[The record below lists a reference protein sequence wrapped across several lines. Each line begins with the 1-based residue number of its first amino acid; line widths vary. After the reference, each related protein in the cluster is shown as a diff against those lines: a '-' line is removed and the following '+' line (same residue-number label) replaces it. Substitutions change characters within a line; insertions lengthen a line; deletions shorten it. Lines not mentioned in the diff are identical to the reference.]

1 MTMSNERGRNE
12 AIGHTRRTEKMG
24 QRKASG
30 KGGVHHDHVQ
40 QRQAKR
46 AEARQRPILVAEHDE
61 QKHEQQPEN
70 RHGSYLRNARM
81 RPIEHENNPNQCA
94 HEPHDEE
101 IGSNVIG
108 YDFRLKRNEHE
119 QHSPCDDRAYA
130 PFGKLG
136 KRHSNHLHS
145 KSEKGDKNQ

>member
-1 MTMSNERGRNE
+1 MSNEQITKSE
-12 AIGHTRRTEKMG
+12 AATRPLATPVEL
-24 QRKASG
+24 RKWASG